1 MAMYGI
7 DNCVSGIVRS
17 VNDKGLKLEGHENW
31 LNLSKWAVDCT
42 LPERGQHVTCTLD
55 KSGFLRAVAASDG
68 SPVLPVRGASDA
80 PAAPSTK
87 DRTITRLAVLKAA
100 AEFSASKAS
109 STSADV
115 LKVAACWERWVL
127 RDDAP
132 PTSDD
137 DFEDAF

>member
-1 MAMYGI
+1 MAVSF
-7 DNCVSGIVRS
+7 DSHVSGIVRS

-55 KSGFLRAVAASDG
+55 KAGFLRAVSTSDG
-68 SPVLPVRGASDA
+68 APVLPVCGASDV

-100 AEFSASKAS
+100 AEYAASKPQS
-109 STSADV
+109 CSADV
-115 LKVAACWERWVL
+115 LAIAASWEKWVT
-127 RDDAP
+127 REDAP
-132 PTSDD
+132 EDD
-137 DFEDAF
+137 GLTDAF